1 MSESGGVMKDLS
13 IFNPYIEK
21 GLIKRQVSP
30 CNRLVLFDYTEKC
43 QYERAWD
50 NVTLNARG
58 TVYELSTG
66 KIVGQAF
73 GKFFGYGELPEPKQ
87 KELLN
92 SLHFNIDEKMDG
104 SMILLYYYDGE
115 WRTNTRGSFTSDQAI
130 KAKELL
136 SNYNTDTLD
145 TNCTYILEVIYPEN
159 RIVVDYQGE
168 EKLVLLAI
176 FDLTHGERSIDSSIH
191 DFPKPKRFN
200 FQSIHEVLDHLKDLT
215 YNEEGYV
222 VRFSNGTRVKF
233 KGDEYVKMHRI
244 VTGISPLVL
253 WESMCN
259 GKVPKDLLISIPE
272 EFRSIYEDMSKDLE
286 RNYKLV
292 KDEVENSFKSIYSL
306 FGNNRKEIGLF
317 LAKND
322 ILYSKMIFPRLL
334 EKYDKLD
341 QMIMK
346 EIRPKGNVL

>member
-1 MSESGGVMKDLS
+1 MKDLS

-30 CNRLVLFDYTEKC
+30 CGRLVLFDYTEKC

-50 NVTLNARG
+50 DVTLNARG
-58 TVYELSTG
+58 TVYESSTG
-66 KIVGQAF
+66 KVVARAF
-73 GKFFGYGELPEPKQ
+73 PKFFNWSELD
-87 KELLN
+87 KEEQNRLLN
-92 SLHFNIDEKMDG
+92 SLYFTIDEKMDG

-136 SNYNTDTLD
+136 SKYDTDILD

-159 RIVVDYQGE
+159 RIVVDYRGE

-176 FDLTHGERSIDSSIH
+176 FDLTYGEISIDSPIH
-191 DFPKPKRFN
+191 DFPKPKRFD

-222 VRFSNGTRVKF
+222 VRFSDGTRVKF

-244 VTGISPLVL
+244 VTGISPLTI
-253 WESMCN
+253 WESMSN
-259 GKVPKDLLISIPE
+259 GKVSKDLLMSIPE
-272 EFRSIYEDMSKDLE
+272 EFRSIYEDISNDLE
-286 RNYKLV
+286 RKYKLV
-292 KDEVENSFKSIYSL
+292 KDEVEDSFRSIYSL

-341 QMIMK
+341 QMIMR
-346 EIRPKGNVL
+346 EIRPTRNIL

>member
-1 MSESGGVMKDLS
+1 MKDLS

-30 CNRLVLFDYTEKC
+30 CGRLVLFDYTEKC

-50 NVTLNARG
+50 DVTLNARG

-66 KIVGQAF
+66 KVVARAF
-73 GKFFGYGELPEPKQ
+73 PKFFNWSELDEEEQ
-87 KELLN
+87 NRLLN
-92 SLHFNIDEKMDG
+92 SLYFTVDEKMDG

-136 SNYNTDTLD
+136 SNYNTDILD
-145 TNCTYILEVIYPEN
+145 TKCSYILEVIYPEN
-159 RIVVDYQGE
+159 RIVVDYQDE

-176 FDLTHGERSIDSSIH
+176 FDLTHGERSIYNSIH
-191 DFPKPKRFN
+191 NFPKPKRFN
-200 FQSIHEVLDHLKDLT
+200 FYSIHEVLDHLKDLT

-222 VRFSNGTRVKF
+222 VRFSDRTRVKF

-253 WESMCN
+253 WESMSN
-259 GKVPKDLLISIPE
+259 GKVSKELLISIPE

-292 KDEVENSFKSIYSL
+292 KDEVEDSFKSIYSL

-334 EKYDKLD
+334 EKYNKLD
-341 QMIMK
+341 QMIMR
-346 EIRPKGNVL
+346 EIRPTGNIL